1 MYFILFSKQQRSCLT
16 YSFSLS
22 IYIPFYVGVLSATPK
37 NVNTLCTVLH
47 ALYVEYKFS
56 GGYKVIQQL
65 GSHCQLIR
73 IINVNTCTLPFFT

>member
-1 MYFILFSKQQRSCLT
+1 MYSILFSKQQRSLT
-16 YSFSLS
+16 YSFSL
-22 IYIPFYVGVLSATPK
+22 YIDTPFYVVVLSATHK
-37 NVNTLCTVLH
+37 NVNTLCTVLY
-47 ALYVEYKFS
+47 AFYVEYKFS